1 MNYLSK
7 FNNHNKLSQDFFT
20 KQTKF
25 KRCCK
30 TAKSAVIPFTINNQ
44 YKS

>member
-7 FNNHNKLSQDFFT
+7 LNKLSQDFFT
-20 KQTKF
+20 KQTNF

-30 TAKSAVIPFTINNQ
+30 TAKSEVIPFAIQN
-44 YKS
+44 